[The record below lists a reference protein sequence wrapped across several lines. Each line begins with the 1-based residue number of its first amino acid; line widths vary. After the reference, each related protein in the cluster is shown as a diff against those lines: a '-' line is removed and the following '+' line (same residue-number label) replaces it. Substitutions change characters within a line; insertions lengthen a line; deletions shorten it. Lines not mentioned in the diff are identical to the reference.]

1 MNVTSPAIM
10 EKVVAAFEARR
21 NFGKILNLVTSTGE
35 RFVVEKH
42 GEPVAAVVPIKIY
55 EQWKREREEFFAQME
70 TIAQE
75 VNLSPQDAD
84 RLAAE
89 AVKGSP
95 RSQEAMRVVLDTNV
109 IVSRYLSPK
118 GSPAQI
124 LKQWKRSVL
133 T

>member
-10 EKVVAAFEARR
+10 EKVIAAFEARR

-84 RLAAE
+84 RIASE
-89 AVKGSP
+89 AVKAV
-95 RSQEAMRVVLDTNV
+95 RAHRKL
-109 IVSRYLSPK
+109 
-118 GSPAQI
+118 
-124 LKQWKRSVL
+124 
-133 T
+133 